1 MLQVLGERAIISGK
15 ISSRPKSIANDSK
28 SFENPVYPEKFA
40 TLASAENIGPTLLK
54 QEVAAE
60 MFVSR
65 LNGSKLMRMNT
76 IKKQT
81 IL

>member
-1 MLQVLGERAIISGK
+1 MISGK
-15 ISSRPKSIANDSK
+15 ISSRPKSIAKESK
-28 SFENPVYPEKFA
+28 IFENIEYPEKFA

-65 LNGSKLMRMNT
+65 LNGSKLMRRKMT
-76 IKKQT
+76 KKQT
-81 IL
+81 M